1 MLSKSLN
8 SLSKDSFCSEEPSSF
23 KIILKYALLIQR
35 RDAKTGQVQL
45 KNETK
50 TTKFVYYCEIQKQSS
65 KGVLYKKCS

>member
-45 KNETK
+45 
-50 TTKFVYYCEIQKQSS
+50 
-65 KGVLYKKCS
+65 